1 MSLNLKSSSETA
13 SYQSDS
19 MVIAQ
24 GITFHL
30 PSRRRFIP
38 YSWLL
43 YAEMNEAETELYLQ
57 YNHCVV
63 TITGTELRVLHEAM
77 EHFHLHTVRE
87 FPSSGGSRKSA
98 TINRIEIVEKVSD

>member
-1 MSLNLKSSSETA
+1 MSLDLKSSETD

-19 MVIAQ
+19 TAIVQ

-43 YAEMNEAETELYLQ
+43 HAEMNHSETELYLQ

-63 TITGTELRVLHEAM
+63 TITGKELRALHDALK
-77 EHFHLHTVRE
+77 HFHLHTVRE
-87 FPSSGGSRKSA
+87 YPSSGSSWKSVTVSRV
-98 TINRIEIVEKVSD
+98 EIIEKVSD

>member
-1 MSLNLKSSSETA
+1 MA
-13 SYQSDS
+13 
-19 MVIAQ
+19 IAQ

-43 YAEMNEAETELYLQ
+43 HAEMNEGETELYLQ

-63 TITGTELRVLHEAM
+63 TITGTELRVLHDALEN
-77 EHFHLHTVRE
+77 FHLHTVRE
-87 FPSSGGSRKSA
+87 FPSSGGFRKSA
-98 TINRIEIVEKVSD
+98 TVSRIEIAEKVSD

>member
-1 MSLNLKSSSETA
+1 MA
-13 SYQSDS
+13 
-19 MVIAQ
+19 IAQ

-43 YAEMNEAETELYLQ
+43 FAEMNRAETELYLQ
-57 YNHCVV
+57 HSHCVV
-63 TITGTELRVLHEAM
+63 TITGTELCALHEAM

-87 FPSSGGSRKSA
+87 CPSSGSSWKSV
-98 TINRIEIVEKVSD
+98 TVSRIEIAEKVSD

>member
-1 MSLNLKSSSETA
+1 MA
-13 SYQSDS
+13 
-19 MVIAQ
+19 IAQ

-43 YAEMNEAETELYLQ
+43 NAEMNEAETELYLQ

-87 FPSSGGSRKSA
+87 CPTSGSSWKS
-98 TINRIEIVEKVSD
+98 TTVSRIEIAEKVSD

>member
-1 MSLNLKSSSETA
+1 MSLNLKSSETA
-13 SYQSDS
+13 SYQSDP
-19 MVIAQ
+19 MAIAQ

-30 PSRRRFIP
+30 PSRRQFIP

-43 YAEMNEAETELYLQ
+43 YAEMNQAETELYLQ
-57 YNHCVV
+57 YNHSVV

-87 FPSSGGSRKSA
+87 CPSSGSSWKSA
-98 TINRIEIVEKVSD
+98 TVSRIEIAEKVSD

>member
-1 MSLNLKSSSETA
+1 MA
-13 SYQSDS
+13 
-19 MVIAQ
+19 IAQ

-43 YAEMNEAETELYLQ
+43 YAEMNEAGTELYLQ

-63 TITGTELRVLHEAM
+63 TITGTALGTLSDAL

-98 TINRIEIVEKVSD
+98 TVSRIEIAEKVSD

>member
-1 MSLNLKSSSETA
+1 MA
-13 SYQSDS
+13 
-19 MVIAQ
+19 IAQ

-57 YNHCVV
+57 YNHCVI
-63 TITGTELRVLHEAM
+63 TITGTELRALHEAM
-77 EHFHLHTVRE
+77 EPFHLHSVRE
-87 FPSSGGSRKSA
+87 CASGGSWKSA
-98 TINRIEIVEKVSD
+98 TVSRIEIAEKVSD

>member
-1 MSLNLKSSSETA
+1 
-13 SYQSDS
+13 

-63 TITGTELRVLHEAM
+63 TITGTELRVLHKAM
-77 EHFHLHTVRE
+77 EHFHLHAVWE
-87 FPSSGGSRKSA
+87 CPSSVAFVSRYGNGHLRFA
-98 TINRIEIVEKVSD
+98 TIGK

>member
-1 MSLNLKSSSETA
+1 MSLNLKSSEKA
-13 SYQSDS
+13 PYESDS
-19 MVIAQ
+19 MTIAQ

-43 YAEMNEAETELYLQ
+43 HAEMNEAETELYLQ
-57 YNHCVV
+57 YSHCVV
-63 TITGTELRVLHEAM
+63 TITGTELHALHQAM

-87 FPSSGGSRKSA
+87 IPSSGGSRKSA
-98 TINRIEIVEKVSD
+98 TVSRIEIAEKVSD

>member
-1 MSLNLKSSSETA
+1 MA
-13 SYQSDS
+13 
-19 MVIAQ
+19 IAQ

-77 EHFHLHTVRE
+77 EHFHLHTVQE
-87 FPSSGGSRKSA
+87 VPSSGASRKSA
-98 TINRIEIVEKVSD
+98 TVSRIEIAEEVSD

>member
-1 MSLNLKSSSETA
+1 
-13 SYQSDS
+13 

-63 TITGTELRVLHEAM
+63 TITGTELSALHEAM

-87 FPSSGGSRKSA
+87 CPSSGGSWKSA
-98 TINRIEIVEKVSD
+98 IVSRIEIAEKVSD

>member
-13 SYQSDS
+13 AYQSDS
-19 MVIAQ
+19 MAIAQ

-63 TITGTELRVLHEAM
+63 TITGTALRALSDAL

-87 FPSSGGSRKSA
+87 CPSPGGSWKSA
-98 TINRIEIVEKVSD
+98 TVSRIEIAEKVSD

>member
-13 SYQSDS
+13 AYQSDS
-19 MVIAQ
+19 MAIAQ

-57 YNHCVV
+57 YNHCIV
-63 TITGTELRVLHEAM
+63 TVSGTELRALHQAM

-87 FPSSGGSRKSA
+87 CPSAGDSWKSA
-98 TINRIEIVEKVSD
+98 SVSRIEIAEKVSD

>member
-1 MSLNLKSSSETA
+1 MSLQLQLSETD

-19 MVIAQ
+19 MAIAQ

-43 YAEMNEAETELYLQ
+43 HAEMNQAETELYLQ
-57 YNHCVV
+57 YSHCVV
-63 TITGTELRVLHEAM
+63 TITCTALRALHEAM

-87 FPSSGGSRKSA
+87 CPSSGSSWKSA
-98 TINRIEIVEKVSD
+98 TVSRIEIAEKVSD

>member
-1 MSLNLKSSSETA
+1 MA
-13 SYQSDS
+13 
-19 MVIAQ
+19 IAQ

-63 TITGTELRVLHEAM
+63 TITGTALRALHEAM

-87 FPSSGGSRKSA
+87 CPSSGSSWKSA
-98 TINRIEIVEKVSD
+98 TVSRIEIAEKVSD

>member
-1 MSLNLKSSSETA
+1 MT
-13 SYQSDS
+13 
-19 MVIAQ
+19 IAQ

-63 TITGTELRVLHEAM
+63 MIAGTELRVLHEGM
-77 EHFHLHTVRE
+77 NHSRCQRGSVLIHPL
-87 FPSSGGSRKSA
+87 SSGAAGQ
-98 TINRIEIVEKVSD
+98 

>member
-13 SYQSDS
+13 AYQSDS
-19 MVIAQ
+19 MAIAQ

-43 YAEMNEAETELYLQ
+43 YAELNEAEAANEAAGTS
-57 YNHCVV
+57 VV
-63 TITGTELRVLHEAM
+63 AGC
-77 EHFHLHTVRE
+77 
-87 FPSSGGSRKSA
+87 A
-98 TINRIEIVEKVSD
+98 TARFA

>member
-1 MSLNLKSSSETA
+1 MSLNLKSSETA
-13 SYQSDS
+13 SYESDS
-19 MVIAQ
+19 MAIAQ

-43 YAEMNEAETELYLQ
+43 HAEMNEAETELYLQ

-63 TITGTELRVLHEAM
+63 TVRGTELRALHQAM

-87 FPSSGGSRKSA
+87 CPSSGGSWKSA
-98 TINRIEIVEKVSD
+98 TVSRIEIAEKVAD

>member
-1 MSLNLKSSSETA
+1 MSLNLKSSEKA
-13 SYQSDS
+13 PYESDS
-19 MVIAQ
+19 MTIAQ

-43 YAEMNEAETELYLQ
+43 HAEMNEPELYLQ

-63 TITGTELRVLHEAM
+63 TITGTELRALHEAM

-87 FPSSGGSRKSA
+87 LPSSGKSVA
-98 TINRIEIVEKVSD
+98 VSRIEIAEKVSD

>member
-19 MVIAQ
+19 MAIAQ

-43 YAEMNEAETELYLQ
+43 NAEMNRAETELYLQ
-57 YNHCVV
+57 YSHCVV
-63 TITGTELRVLHEAM
+63 TITGTELRALHEAM

-87 FPSSGGSRKSA
+87 CPSSAGSWKSA
-98 TINRIEIVEKVSD
+98 TVSRI

>member
-1 MSLNLKSSSETA
+1 MSLNLKSSEKA
-13 SYQSDS
+13 PYDSDS
-19 MVIAQ
+19 MAIAQ

-57 YNHCVV
+57 YNHCIV
-63 TITGTELRVLHEAM
+63 TITGTELHALHEAM

-87 FPSSGGSRKSA
+87 CPSSGSSWKSA
-98 TINRIEIVEKVSD
+98 TVSRIEIAEKVSD